1 MKKVSWSEGRW
12 SRPPLSIAE
21 VGLALEVEV
30 AAESD
35 WWRHT
40 SYGFIH
46 DDGHAL
52 LREFPNETAVE
63 VSFMLNYSE
72 QFDQAGIFITSGPEH
87 WIKAGVE
94 YCDGLPQV
102 GAVVTQV
109 NSDWSVA
116 PIAEWINEEVTVR
129 VSRSGDAVTVRAGIQ
144 GDLKLVRV
152 APLDPT
158 RAWQAGP
165 MCCAPTR
172 AGLKITFT
180 RWAVGEADKNL
191 HALSNEQ

>member
-1 MKKVSWSEGRW
+1 MKNVAWSEGTWTREPV
-12 SRPPLSIAE
+12 STSSDGDAINVQA
-21 VGLALEVEV
+21 

-35 WWRHT
+35 WWRTT

-52 LREFPNETAVE
+52 VKEFPNESAIE
-63 VSFMLNYSE
+63 VSFILNYTE
-72 QFDQAGIFITSGPEH
+72 QFDQAGIFITSDSEN

-94 YCDGLPQV
+94 FCDGFPQV

-116 PIAEWINEEVTVR
+116 PVAQWMNQEVTIR
-129 VSRSGDAVTVRAGIQ
+129 VSRSGDAVTVRAGIN
-144 GDLKLVRV
+144 GDLRLVRV

-158 RAWQAGP
+158 LTWSAGP
-165 MCCAPTR
+165 MFCAPTR
-172 AGLKITFT
+172 AGLVVTFT
-180 RWAVGEADKNL
+180 RWADGPADSEL
-191 HALSNEQ
+191 H